1 MENDVYRLRI
11 ICYECHESQ
20 DYLNFQC
27 IRFQYLDA
35 MTALIHV
42 CLEVCFGVAY
52 YFTKIYYFYIVFFGL
67 FKLNVELL

>member
-1 MENDVYRLRI
+1 MENDIYCYRM
-11 ICYECHESQ
+11 ICYECYELQ

-35 MTALIHV
+35 MTALTLV

-52 YFTKIYYFYIVFFGL
+52 YFTKNLL
-67 FKLNVELL
+67 FLYCIFWFIQVEC